1 MKKSFW
7 HRILDKNDSAS
18 SKRLVTLVVALHF
31 ILSSFT
37 ILFLVCY
44 IALAMPKGKIDA
56 VLLSAFG
63 KILEYDFYIIVSGLA
78 FVTSEGLVQMIVSK
92 YQQNTGFGNYPTQYP
107 TQYPIGEMPQPDVN
121 QPQEQLP
128 E

>member
-7 HRILDKNDSAS
+7 ARILDKNDSTS

-44 IALAMPKGKIDA
+44 IALVMPKGKIDA
-56 VLLSAFG
+56 VLISSFE

-92 YQQNTGFGNYPTQYP
+92 NQSNNQQYSEYPSTYGNTPTTET
-107 TQYPIGEMPQPDVN
+107 TQPPKE
-121 QPQEQLP
+121 
-128 E
+128 

>member
-7 HRILDKNDSAS
+7 SRILDRNDSTS

-44 IALAMPKGKIDA
+44 IALVMPRGKIDT
-56 VLLSAFG
+56 VLISSFE
-63 KILEYDFYIIVSGLA
+63 KILEYDFYIIISGLA
-78 FVTSEGLVQMIVSK
+78 FVTSEGVV
-92 YQQNTGFGNYPTQYP
+92 
-107 TQYPIGEMPQPDVN
+107 EMMVN
-121 QPQEQLP
+121 KNKKPQEQLP
-128 E
+128 QE

>member
-1 MKKSFW
+1 MKRTFW
-7 HRILDKNDSAS
+7 SRILDKNDPTS

-44 IALAMPKGKIDA
+44 IALVLPKGKIDA
-56 VLLSAFG
+56 VLIGSFE

-92 YQQNTGFGNYPTQYP
+92 NQQNTQQYP
-107 TQYPIGEMPQPDVN
+107 PMYNDFPPIDTSQ

>member
-7 HRILDKNDSAS
+7 ARILDSKDSTS

-44 IALAMPKGKIDA
+44 IALVMPKGKIDA
-56 VLLSAFG
+56 ALLTSFE
-63 KILEYDFYIIVSGLA
+63 KILEYDFYIILSGLA

-92 YQQNTGFGNYPTQYP
+92 YQQNNQQYP
-107 TQYPIGEMPQPDVN
+107 YYPPMFNQQPPDAN
-121 QPQEQLP
+121 QQPPEQLP